1 MNPIYKMCIT
11 NIASY
16 LEKLKEEERE
26 INGNFTA
33 FQAAAVLSIAFA
45 KKESDILND
54 IISINLK

>member
-11 NIASY
+11 NITSY

-45 KKESDILND
+45 KKGIRHS
-54 IISINLK
+54 